1 MMFHQTRS
9 LQQSLLLLLLHRR
22 LLDRLFKRII
32 NRVSTIPDTTAF
44 VSRFDKWC
52 DIGAHGGART
62 SRDWNEEFQQA
73 LSMPDS
79 HAKFVALR
87 NLELDFVYAAQLY
100 GKIIISEMSLP
111 VSLKTLKPS
120 SVGGIAGGEKY
131 IAQGILFKFA
141 VDLEGL
147 YKSDEN
153 AMKAASHDLKGLMAF
168 FTTGV
173 SALHVPLMALIDY
186 KGFRLQAISL
196 LPINKSTLAYGSSDG
211 ARTVHTSD
219 SGLNECMRQ
228 AGVLLNL
235 KPHRVGPNEIEIA
248 AVADI
253 EGHVGVDGRYYLL
266 DFARVAPPQ
275 PVSQSDAGLN
285 AQLYRL
291 LRLEFVKRYVR
302 PLSADAYSAMGRHNM
317 REHNGEVREAF
328 DTLAREVLPAFAN
341 KWSASVLETF
351 AKRDTFEERLAS
363 LGTLCALA
371 HAKGINVRLLGVVR
385 ASVSDA
391 MARNLLLVEA
401 VARVAK
407 NSMRALLRR
416 EARCSGVPCRERFNS
431 LALGFLNLCLRS
443 LSDAGGEPFWSD
455 LEAQAEHKFKL
466 LFLRHDKTLPF
477 VAARAQ
483 MSALPHLLLFHRIV
497 QLLAIEL
504 DVRAVRELDAALGD
518 ATLGASPGFVLV
530 QPDLLDQGVRTKHI
544 GLVAYADAMQ
554 LFYSAQ
560 EASGDARLRLL
571 TVARHKLDA
580 ARLSMVSDAM
590 ATYHLARTFQLMA
603 ECTADASE
611 RADLLERA
619 AEVYVALRAE
629 RIEAGMNSAVVLEIA
644 QIETTRVKLL
654 RDKKLNYA
662 SESFAKAV
670 LSAIDAWR
678 DAVLL
683 SRSRKANYSLAYL
696 LLLCVRTGEHN
707 PTVFGRT
714 ADDWAAFRD
723 ARALETHQA
732 LLLALQDSS
741 ANAEPSVARVHYRLF
756 RLHYHLSRLNAAL
769 SPRTLETEQ
778 LRLTEANT
786 AQQHLELA
794 IASSATEVEERVAR
808 LLGGSAFEAWSFL
821 RDIALSDAA
830 TRRTVARV
838 CETTIVDVSFTSPHK
853 VLFPLPAEAGGDA
866 GVVPPLSELALRAAV
881 SDGEQRA
888 SRLMLEL
895 CTGAKKL
902 DLVAIK
908 HMVADPQQLAD
919 ALALS
924 SPVVTS
930 VTIVDV
936 PLSATVIE
944 RWPLL
949 ESLDVSR
956 CALTAAATAA
966 IGALSSLR
974 ELRLRELEDA
984 NDDLLRAAI
993 ERPPLTLCDVG
1004 KNEGVSSALLAFVP
1018 ASVTVLRIGN
1028 TSIDARTL
1036 IDALSSRL
1044 VNVEKLDVLHTSNV
1058 RDVDLLTWASTH
1070 TPLRFVRTV
1079 SSVPLWWPRGG
1090 GAELRTSQ
1098 FAGGRNIRDILF
1110 GNEVALELRH
1120 IRTFAGTHNLQLV
1133 ARAMF
1138 SFFEQGEHGD
1148 VVPVFDYTRSIQGQN
1163 RIEVVSKLTGERTTF
1178 SAMVGAAG
1186 MRGMANVT
1194 MHGKSF
1200 ELHFNASAVNIK
1212 PGRTQTSLRENNQQV
1227 ASFDTMTNKFEVAK
1241 DIEVVTAVG
1250 LLVAGELLGKAL

>member
-1 MMFHQTRS
+1 M
-9 LQQSLLLLLLHRR
+9 
-22 LLDRLFKRII
+22 
-32 NRVSTIPDTTAF
+32 
-44 VSRFDKWC
+44 
-52 DIGAHGGART
+52 HGGART

-73 LSMPDS
+73 LAMPDS

-111 VSLKTLKPS
+111 VSLKTIKPS

-219 SGLNECMRQ
+219 AGLNECMKQ

-285 AQLYRL
+285 SQLYRL

-328 DTLAREVLPAFAN
+328 DTLAREVLPAFAS
-341 KWSASVLETF
+341 KWSASVVETL

-385 ASVSDA
+385 ASTNDA
-391 MARNLLLVEA
+391 VARNLLLVEA

-416 EARCSGVPCRERFNS
+416 EARRSGVPCRERFNS

-443 LSDAGGEPFWSD
+443 LPSDAGEPFWSD

-466 LFLRHDKTLPF
+466 LFLRHDKSLPF

-483 MSALPHLLLFHRIV
+483 MSALPHLLLFHRIL

-504 DVRAVRELDAALGD
+504 DVRAMRELDAALGD
-518 ATLGASPGFVLV
+518 ATLGESAGFVLV

-603 ECTADASE
+603 ECTADAAE
-611 RADLLERA
+611 RAGLLERA

-654 RDKKLNYA
+654 RDKRARYA
-662 SESFAKAV
+662 SESFGKAV

-683 SRSRKANYSLAYL
+683 SRTRHAHYSLAYM
-696 LLLCVRTGEHN
+696 LLLCVSSGEHS

-723 ARALETHQA
+723 ARALEAHQA
-732 LLLALQDSS
+732 LLLALQDNNS
-741 ANAEPSVARVHYRLF
+741 NAEPSIARVHYRLF
-756 RLHYHLSRLNAAL
+756 RLHYHLAHLNPAML
-769 SPRTLETEQ
+769 SS
-778 LRLTEANT
+778 RLTEASI

-794 IASSATEVEERVAR
+794 TANSATEVEERVAR
-808 LLGGSAFEAWSFL
+808 LLDGSAFQAWLLL
-821 RDIALSDAA
+821 RDIALTDAA
-830 TRRTVARV
+830 TRRSVARV
-838 CETTIVDVSFTSPHK
+838 CETTIENVSFHSAHK
-853 VLFPLPAEAGGDA
+853 VLFAAPPPDESGVPSLAE
-866 GVVPPLSELALRAAV
+866 LSVRAAV
-881 SDGEQRA
+881 TNNEQRA
-888 SRLMLEL
+888 SLLLLQL
-895 CTGAKKL
+895 CAGAKTL
-902 DLVAIK
+902 DLVALE
-908 HMVADPQQLAD
+908 HMLRDEQQQQLVD
-919 ALALS
+919 TLALS

-930 VTIVDV
+930 VKIVGV
-936 PLSATVIE
+936 PLSATVIQ

-956 CALTAAATAA
+956 CALTPAAAAA
-966 IGALSSLR
+966 IGALPSLR
-974 ELRLRELEDA
+974 ELRLRELEDDA

-993 ERPPLTLCDVG
+993 ERPPLTLCDIG
-1004 KNEGVSSALLAFVP
+1004 KNSGVSAALLAFVP
-1018 ASVTVLRIGN
+1018 ASVTVLRIGD
-1028 TSIDARTL
+1028 TSIDDRTL
-1036 IDALSSRL
+1036 IDALSNRL
-1044 VNVEKLDVLHTSNV
+1044 VNVSKLDVVRASHV
-1058 RDVDLLTWASTH
+1058 RDAELLTWASTH
-1070 TPLRFVRTV
+1070 TPLRFARTV
-1079 SSVPLWWPRGG
+1079 SSVPLWWPRDGG
-1090 GAELRTSQ
+1090 VELRTSQ
-1098 FAGGRNIRDILF
+1098 YAGGRSVRDILF
-1110 GNEVALELRH
+1110 GSDVALELRH
-1120 IRTFAGTHNLQLV
+1120 IRTFAGTHTLQLV

-1138 SFFEQGEHGD
+1138 SLFEQGEPGD
-1148 VVPVFDYTRSIQGQN
+1148 VVPVVEYTRSIQGQN
-1163 RIEVVSKLTGERTTF
+1163 RIEVVSKMTGERTSF
-1178 SAMVGAAG
+1178 ASMVGPAG
-1186 MRGMANVT
+1186 MRGTANVS
-1194 MHGKSF
+1194 MHGKTF
-1200 ELHFNASAVNIK
+1200 ELHFNATAVNVK
-1212 PGRTQTSLRENNQQV
+1212 PGRAQTSLRENNQQV
-1227 ASFDTMTNKFEVAK
+1227 ASFDTMSNKYEIGK